1 MTDRRRTRKPSPAE
15 IELWR
20 TAMQGTTPL
29 PGREAR
35 KDAEAKPPEPEPSPP
50 AGKRR
55 PSTAPRRH
63 PPNPA
68 QRPAPAP
75 RPEPMAELAH
85 GRGAGMDRRQADRL
99 RRGRLPIEGRLDLHG
114 MTQAEAHGRLN
125 AFVADAV
132 AAGKR
137 CVLVITGK
145 GLARD
150 GSGILREAVPRW
162 LNTPPLR
169 EHVLVFDY
177 AQPRH
182 GGLGALYVLLKRK
195 R

>member
-1 MTDRRRTRKPSPAE
+1 MTNRRRTRKPSPAE

-35 KDAEAKPPEPEPSPP
+35 KDAEAEPPEPSPSPP
-50 AGKRR
+50 ARKHRPSAAPRTSPPEPARR
-55 PSTAPRRH
+55 PAAGS
-63 PPNPA
+63 
-68 QRPAPAP
+68 

-114 MTQAEAHGRLN
+114 MTQREAHDRLN
-125 AFVADAV
+125 AFIADAV

-150 GSGILREAVPRW
+150 GSGVLREAVPRW